1 MKRRK
6 HIVLIGNPN
15 SGKTSVFNHLTGLH
29 KKVANFPGIT
39 VEIQAG
45 RTTLPP
51 HGEVELIDLP
61 GTHSLFPKSR
71 DEALVFEVL
80 LNRQHPEHPD
90 LVLCVVD
97 ASQWERHGLLLS
109 QVMDLGLPVVVVLTM
124 QDLAEEHGLWIDEKC
139 LSEALGVPVVGVHG
153 RKGTGIR
160 RLREVI
166 ATALSRPQAAPG
178 RRFFQPSP
186 QVRAFLTDLQAKLRL
201 SYPPYYL
208 LFLINPALQETL
220 LSADQR
226 QMLSELREKHRLN
239 ISKIQQ
245 EDILARH
252 FQLKKIAARCIRKTT
267 APRRWLTRRID
278 RYLLHPRWGYV
289 IFLAVLFG
297 VFQVIFSLAE
307 YPMSW
312 LESIFDAGRQTSKTW
327 LPPGP
332 LSDVWT
338 EGILP
343 GLGGVIVFVPQ
354 IALLFFL
361 ISLLEDSGYMAR
373 AAFLLDRFM
382 RTFGLNGRSLIPL
395 VGGAACAIPAIMA
408 VRTIP
413 DRRQRL
419 LTALVVPLVSC
430 SARIPVYVLLIS
442 LIVPSRYIGG
452 IFHLQGVALMGLYAV
467 SFTAAL
473 GSAWLFKRFLK
484 APQHHFLI
492 IELPDYRIPSLK
504 NALYLTLD
512 KVRSFVWEA
521 GRIILA
527 ISIILWFFGTFG
539 PPRKMAAVHREYQ
552 PLLAQAPPAQRPT
565 LRRQYESALLEA
577 SYIGQVGHAL
587 DGIFKPLGYHWKI
600 NIAIITSFA
609 AREVFVGTLA
619 TLYGAEAEKGLFAA
633 IRNDRHPDGTP
644 VFSRATVLSLLAFY
658 LFALQCMSTIVVF
671 QKEIRSW
678 KWTVVQFTYM
688 FALAYGTAYVVF
700 RLAA

>member
-1 MKRRK
+1 MERRK

-45 RTTLPP
+45 RAPLPP
-51 HGEVELIDLP
+51 HGEVEFIDLP
-61 GTHSLFPKSR
+61 GTHSLFPKSK

-80 LNRQHPEHPD
+80 LNTRHPEHPD
-90 LVLCVVD
+90 VVLCVVD
-97 ASQWERHGLLLS
+97 ASQWERQGLLLS

-124 QDLAEEHGLWIDEKC
+124 TDIAEEHGLLADTEC
-139 LSEALGVPVVGVHG
+139 LSEALGVPVVAVHG
-153 RKGTGIR
+153 RKGTGIA
-160 RLREVI
+160 RLRKAIAEVM
-166 ATALSRPQAAPG
+166 ADPAALRPRP
-178 RRFFQPSP
+178 FFQAPP
-186 QVRAFLTDLQAKLRL
+186 NVQAFLDEARASLGL

-208 LFLINPALQETL
+208 LFLINPLLQEALLTPEQRGTL
-220 LSADQR
+220 R
-226 QMLSELREKHRLN
+226 RLREQHRLD

-252 FQLKKIAARCIRKTT
+252 FQLKKIGARCFRKIT
-267 APRRWLTRRID
+267 APRRWLTRQID

-289 IFLAVLFG
+289 IFLMVLFA
-297 VFQVIFSLAE
+297 VFQAIFALAE

-312 LESIFDAGRQTSKTW
+312 LEHLFDAGRRLSEAW

-332 LSDVWT
+332 LSEVWT

-343 GLGGVIVFVPQ
+343 GLGGVVVFIPQ
-354 IALLFFL
+354 IAVLFFL

-382 RTFGLNGRSLIPL
+382 RYFGLNGRSILPL
-395 VGGAACAIPAIMA
+395 VGGAACAIPSIMA

-419 LTALVVPLVSC
+419 LTALVIPLVSC
-430 SARIPVYVLLIS
+430 SARIPVYVLLIA
-442 LIVPSRYIGG
+442 LVVPARYVGG
-452 IFHLQGVALMGLYAV
+452 VFHLQGVALMGLYAV

-473 GSAWLFKRFLK
+473 GSAWVFKRFVK
-484 APQHHFLI
+484 SAHRQFLI

-504 NALYLTLD
+504 NALYLTWE

-521 GRIILA
+521 GRVILA

-539 PPRKMAAVHREYQ
+539 PPEKMAAVHAQYEPR
-552 PLLAQAPPAQRPT
+552 LAAASPAERAALQRK
-565 LRRQYESALLEA
+565 YESALLEA

-587 DGIFKPLGYHWKI
+587 DAVFAPLGYHWKI
-600 NIAIITSFA
+600 NIAIVTSFA

-619 TLYGAEAEKGLFAA
+619 TLYGTEADAGILEA
-633 IRNDRHPDGTP
+633 IRNDRHPDGRA
-644 VFSRATVLSLLAFY
+644 VFSRATVFSLLAFY

-678 KWTVVQFTYM
+678 RWTAIQFLYM
-688 FALAYGTAYVVF
+688 FSLAYGSAYAVYHL
-700 RLAA
+700 LA